1 MDLQGWAA
9 FATILAALLANFVML
24 SRGLARLDAK
34 IDGVDAKAAA
44 RAAGL
49 DAKLESKFSALDAK
63 FESKIGSLDE
73 KFESKIGSL
82 DEKFESKFD
91 GLDSKIDAVRD
102 ELKAEMRDG
111 FAKTESRLIT
121 LEQRTYDL
129 SLRLPP
135 APTAHTG

>member
-73 KFESKIGSL
+73 KFESK
-82 DEKFESKFD
+82 FD

>member
-34 IDGVDAKAAA
+34 IDGVDAKVDA
-44 RAAGL
+44 RTAGL
-49 DAKLESKFSALDAK
+49 DAKLEARTAGLEAKFESRFDGLDAK
-63 FESKIGSLDE
+63 FESR
-73 KFESKIGSL
+73 
-82 DEKFESKFD
+82 FD
-91 GLDSKIDAVRD
+91 GLDAKIEGVRD
-102 ELKAEMRDG
+102 ELRAELRDG
-111 FAKTESRLIT
+111 FAKNEARLIT

-135 APTAHTG
+135 APTAQTG